1 MPAMNLTDEEAT
13 SITATINQFSKAWTL
28 LLQYD
33 EDNLAQPKALH
44 QTQKILDYQKATNA
58 IALIN
63 TELSKRGQVSDLFGR
78 EQDHQLQGI
87 LGNISQ
93 TFDVKELYPSA
104 EEKAAN
110 LLYFVIKDH
119 PFSDGNKRI
128 GSFLFLLFLQENGL
142 LEKSGINDNGLV
154 TLALLIA
161 ESDPRQKDLLIRLVL
176 NLLHEKEHEF
186 DIVSFPL
193 KEKFEEIKTYYKYWG
208 KAELEGSNHHLLP
221 YHCLDVAA
229 VGNILL
235 NQNEWIRKQLASAM
249 GLDEQLCVRWLT
261 LFLALH
267 DIGKFSE
274 SFQNL
279 RPDLLEALQGRTSS
293 KVYSVRHDSL
303 GYLLWREYLWD
314 TLTTENASLF
324 LEITQDTEDWQELF
338 ECLMKSFA
346 GHHGTPPTLKGPN
359 GIHLF
364 SKNYFTE
371 DDPCAAQEY
380 LKDLGGLFP
389 SPSQEINL
397 PHPSDLEEAI
407 IRSSWLIAGFVVL
420 CDWIGSNSSWF
431 TLQSKPIPLPSYWQ
445 NHALPQAQQAVLASG
460 IGRPKAT
467 TEEPS
472 FARFYP
478 KFEQLTPLQKHVT
491 DCPLALDPQLFIL
504 EDVTGSGK
512 TEAAITLGGRLM
524 SSHLGQGIFIALPTM
539 ATSNAMYERLIQMY
553 RLLYADKENPSLI
566 LTHAARHLSESF
578 MASVADSKRYE
589 AGDETATAQCSA
601 WLADNRKKALLAD
614 IGVGTIDQALLAILP
629 TRFQSLRLFGL
640 VGHVLII
647 DEVHAYD
654 PYMNKLLQTMLTFH
668 ATLGGSAILLSATL
682 PQHSKQELLQAFAR
696 GRGESAPL
704 LVKENYPLCTAY
716 SGQAGLMETGL
727 DATPQRRCCVTVK
740 IVTDCGEVERLIRD
754 ASDRGQCVCWIRNTV
769 HDALEGYTQLKDHI
783 PTDKLMIFHARFAMG
798 DRLKIEQ
805 SVLSTFGKK
814 SGALERSGKVLVA
827 TQVVEQSL
835 DLDFDLMISD
845 LAPMDLLIQRA
856 GRLHRH
862 QRDERGNPLTNGE
875 DRREAGCLVI
885 HGPFPAQDALGDWY
899 KAAFPKAAF
908 VYPSHGHLWLT
919 AHLFVERGEL
929 RMPDDARVL
938 IEAAFSNQADN
949 IPEPLRKRDNNAE
962 AKQQADK
969 SLAHINMLKLDEGYS
984 ATINQW
990 REDMKTP
997 TRLGT
1002 MNSTVRLAR
1011 WDGRTLRP
1019 WYTDGQFPWDKS
1031 QVSLRSSLVD
1041 AEAENEDPALAKAVD
1056 QLKEKLPDK
1065 GKWSVLVPLSQG
1077 EGGGWQ
1083 GRALNNKNATVI
1095 IDYDPVTGV
1104 MVTTKEE

>member
-1 MPAMNLTDEEAT
+1 MNQPDDE
-13 SITATINQFSKAWTL
+13 TAGIEMVINRFARTWTL

-33 EDNLAQPKALH
+33 EDSLGRPKPVH
-44 QTQKILDYQKATNA
+44 PSHKSLDYKKAKRA
-58 IALIN
+58 IASLK
-63 TELSKRGQVSDLFGR
+63 TELTKRGEAGDLFGLER
-78 EQDHQLQGI
+78 AHQLQGI

-93 TFDVKELYPSA
+93 TFDGKDLYPTV
-104 EEKAAN
+104 EEKAAC

-128 GSFLFLLFLQENGL
+128 GSFLFLLFLEENGL
-142 LEKSGINDNGLV
+142 LEKSGMNHNGLV

-161 ESDPRQKDLLIRLVL
+161 ESDPRQKDLLFGLVL
-176 NLLHEKEHEF
+176 NLLHENENDLYNF
-186 DIVSFPL
+186 SFPI
-193 KEKFEEIKTYYKYWG
+193 EGEVEETRTYYKYWG
-208 KAELEGSNHHLLP
+208 KAEKEGSNYHLLL

-229 VGNILL
+229 VGKVLL
-235 NQNEWIRKQLASAM
+235 TRNEFIRKRLAGAM
-249 GLDEQLCVRWLT
+249 GLEEQLCVRWLT

-279 RPDLLEALQGRTSS
+279 RPDLLEALQGKTSS
-293 KVYSVRHDSL
+293 KAYSVRHDSL

-314 TLTTENASLF
+314 TLTTENTSLF
-324 LEITQDTEDWQELF
+324 PEIGQDLEDWQDLF
-338 ECLMKSFA
+338 ESLMKSFA

-359 GIHLF
+359 GIPLF
-364 SKNYFTE
+364 SKSYFTE
-371 DDPCAAQEY
+371 DDIDAAQEY
-380 LKDLGGLFP
+380 LKALRELFP
-389 SPSQEINL
+389 SLTQEANF
-397 PHPSDLEEAI
+397 PHPSDLEESI
-407 IRSSWLIAGFVVL
+407 TRSSWLIAGFVVL
-420 CDWIGSNSSWF
+420 CDWIGSNNSWF
-431 TLQSKPIPLPSYWQ
+431 TLQSKPIALPAYWKS
-445 NHALPQAQQAVLASG
+445 HALPQAQRALLASG
-460 IGRPKAT
+460 LGRPKAT

-478 KFEQLTPLQKHVT
+478 GFTQLTPLQKHIA
-491 DCPLALDPQLFIL
+491 DCPLAFDPQLFIL

-524 SSHLGQGIFIALPTM
+524 SANLGQGIFIALPTM
-539 ATSNAMYERLIQMY
+539 ATSNAMYERLMQMY
-553 RLLYADKENPSLI
+553 HLLYTDKENPSLI

-578 MASVADSKRYE
+578 MASVADPKQYT
-589 AGDETATAQCSA
+589 ADDETATTQCSA

-614 IGVGTIDQALLAILP
+614 VGVGTIDQALLAILP

-640 VGHVLII
+640 VGHVLIV

-654 PYMNKLLQTMLTFH
+654 PYMNKLLQSMLIFH

-682 PQHSKQELLQAFAR
+682 PQHTKQELLQAFAR
-696 GRGESAPL
+696 GRGESAPF
-704 LVKENYPLCTAY
+704 LVKEDYPLCTAY
-716 SGQAGLMETGL
+716 SAQSGLTETGI
-727 DATPQRRCCVTVK
+727 DATPQRRCCVDVK

-814 SGALERSGKVLVA
+814 SDALERSGKVLVA

-862 QRDERGNPLTNGE
+862 QRDERGNPLTTGE
-875 DRREAGCLVI
+875 DRREAGYLVI
-885 HGPFPAQDALGDWY
+885 HGPFPAPNVLGDWY

-919 AHLFVERGEL
+919 AQLFVERGEL
-929 RMPDDARVL
+929 RMPDDARLL
-938 IEAAFSNQADN
+938 IEAAFSDQADK

-962 AKQQADK
+962 AQQQADK

-997 TRLGT
+997 TRLGA
-1002 MNSTVRLAR
+1002 MDSTVRLAR

-1019 WYTDGQFPWDKS
+1019 WYTDGQFPWDMS

-1041 AEAENEDPALAKAVD
+1041 AEAENGDKSLAKAVA

-1077 EGGGWQ
+1077 EGGYWQ
-1083 GRALNNKNATVI
+1083 GRALNNKNAAVI